1 MRRKYNVDSMGDL
14 ADHVLRICDPCIP
27 GLFKRLVVDMSAKLR
42 VSYERPE
49 ELRRIL
55 DKLGSD
61 VKSWKAAKKQE
72 GPYKKAYIEIV
83 EQRAN
88 NEKMVK

>member
-1 MRRKYNVDSMGDL
+1 
-14 ADHVLRICDPCIP
+14 
-27 GLFKRLVVDMSAKLR
+27 MSAKLR

>member
-1 MRRKYNVDSMGDL
+1 M
-14 ADHVLRICDPCIP
+14 A
-27 GLFKRLVVDMSAKLR
+27 AKIR

-61 VKSWKAAKKQE
+61 VKSWKTAKKQE
-72 GPYKKAYIEIV
+72 GPYKKAYIELKERESTCHIPK
-83 EQRAN
+83 N
-88 NEKMVK
+88 HDII

>member
-1 MRRKYNVDSMGDL
+1 
-14 ADHVLRICDPCIP
+14 
-27 GLFKRLVVDMSAKLR
+27 MSTKIR

-61 VKSWKAAKKQE
+61 VKTWKAVKKQE
-72 GPYKKAYIEIV
+72 GPYKRAYIELRERESACHVPKKHDII
-83 EQRAN
+83 
-88 NEKMVK
+88 

>member
-1 MRRKYNVDSMGDL
+1 MGSA
-14 ADHVLRICDPCIP
+14 ADHVLRICDPFIP
-27 GLFKRLVVDMSAKLR
+27 GCNERLVVIVAMKLR

-72 GPYKKAYIEIV
+72 GPYKKAYIEM
-83 EQRAN
+83 
-88 NEKMVK
+88 KDK